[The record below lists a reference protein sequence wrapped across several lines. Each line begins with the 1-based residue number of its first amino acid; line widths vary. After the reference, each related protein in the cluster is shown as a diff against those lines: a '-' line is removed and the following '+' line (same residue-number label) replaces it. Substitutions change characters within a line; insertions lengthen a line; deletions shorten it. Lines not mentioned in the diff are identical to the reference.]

1 MKRRRVEF
9 SIHSRN
15 KIPVLGESVANY
27 YIFAQLILHGLE
39 ANDWSLA
46 IF

>member
-15 KIPVLGESVANY
+15 KMPVLGESVARY
-27 YIFAQLILHGLE
+27 CFFAQLILHGLE

-46 IF
+46 VF